1 MTGKVTRMD
10 VWSAGLTAVA
20 AIISAPLLF
29 WTGELVSG
37 FWAIAAAVWAFD
49 SLLTRISAR
58 RARNAPEPPARVDM
72 TEFRASYSDADKARI
87 REEMKSVGLRS
98 RDDRDPVA

>member
-49 SLLTRISAR
+49 SLRWRISAR
-58 RARNAPEPPARVDM
+58 RAQDAPEPPARVDM

-87 REEMKSVGLRS
+87 REEMKSVGLKA
-98 RDDRDPVA
+98 RDDRDPVT